1 MILKRSGKDAVQ
13 YLKFQ
18 RYLLVY
24 VTVITVLSIA
34 VILPCNF
41 QGDLGTYQQIM
52 AIQSSSSAYTG
63 T

>member
-41 QGDLGTYQQIM
+41 QGDLGTYQQII
-52 AIQSSSSAYTG
+52 AIQSLWSAYTG